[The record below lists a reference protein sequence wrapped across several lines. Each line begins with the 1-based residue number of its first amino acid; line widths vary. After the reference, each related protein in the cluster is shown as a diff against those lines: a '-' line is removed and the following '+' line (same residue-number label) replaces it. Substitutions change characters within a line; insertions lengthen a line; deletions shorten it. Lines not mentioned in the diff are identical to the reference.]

1 MKRIYIK
8 YIFALTVLTSF
19 LGCQDLVDDINDN
32 PNQLTV
38 DAVDAGLFLKGA
50 EIENM
55 LIQLGMFDRTAS
67 FYSGQLIGYEQVEQ
81 ERYSY
86 IFTDRTFDWDGYQS
100 VLTPLRNIRERKAD
114 NPLYQ
119 GIAKVVEAHL
129 IGTYASLFGDIPY
142 SEALTSIE
150 NPVFDSQVAVFNS
163 LQSLLSQAIS
173 DLETASA
180 SDVVTGDYIFNGD
193 AEKWMESAYTLKARY
208 YMLTKEYGEAYDAA
222 LNGISSVANSMMFVP
237 YESVVDPNSKNT
249 IYERLNEGG
258 QRIGVIPDDTHP
270 SYLLELL
277 ALRSNSKTNEE
288 ARMQYYTIDH
298 DDADGNEGIA
308 AQLEPQA
315 LVSYQENMLILAE
328 VGARTQGFSTGLG
341 YLNTLRSVL
350 SSGALFNSSVES
362 LSMVYD
368 AYVAADFED
377 GGIENEDG
385 SLTAERA
392 LLREIVEERYLTG
405 FMTFMPFD
413 DTRRLQKEDSDIT
426 VPFGLNTPT
435 QTVNVERLIYPSDE
449 FESNT
454 SSPAEPGAYEATEV
468 NR

>member
-8 YIFALTVLTSF
+8 YIFALAILTSF

-55 LIQLGMFDRTAS
+55 MIQLGVFDRVAS
-67 FYSGQLIGYEQVEQ
+67 YYSGQLIGYEQVEQ
-81 ERYSY
+81 EYYSY

-100 VLTPLRNIRERKAD
+100 VLTPLRNIRERKAG
-114 NPLYQ
+114 NYLYL

-142 SEALTSIE
+142 SEALSDTE
-150 NPVFDSQVAVFNS
+150 NPVFDSQVAVFSS
-163 LQSLLSQAIS
+163 LQLLLSEAIS
-173 DLETASA
+173 DLENVTAG
-180 SDVVTGDYIFNGD
+180 DVVTGDYIFNGD
-193 AEKWMESAYTLKARY
+193 EEKWIESAYTLKARY
-208 YMLTKEYGEAYDAA
+208 YMITKEYSEAYNAA
-222 LNGISSVANSMMFVP
+222 MNGVSSVANSMVFVP
-237 YESVVDPNSKNT
+237 YDGVTSPESKNT
-249 IYERLNEGG
+249 IYSRLFDGG
-258 QRIGVIPDDTHP
+258 FRIGVVPDDTHP

-277 ALRSNSKTNEE
+277 GLRSNAKTNEE
-288 ARMQYYTIDH
+288 ARTQYYTIDH
-298 DDADGNEGIA
+298 NNTDGNTGIA
-308 AQLEPQA
+308 AQFEPQP
-315 LVSYQENMLILAE
+315 LISYQENVLILAE
-328 VGARTQGFSTGLG
+328 AGARSQDFSIGLDH
-341 YLNTLRSVL
+341 LNTLRSVL
-350 SSGALFNSSVES
+350 GSGVLFNSSVES

-368 AYVAADFED
+368 AYVAADFEA

-405 FMTFMPFD
+405 FMSFMPFD
-413 DTRRLQKEDSDIT
+413 DTRRLQKDDSDIA

-435 QTVNVERLIYPSDE
+435 QTVNVERLIYPNDE
-449 FESNT
+449 LESNT

-468 NR
+468 NN